1 MSISF
6 RILKILSSV
15 SKKISLKSEPI
26 NLINI
31 LILIM
36 YCNIRIHEDQYL
48 LFGLIGHRNMTSA
61 FERLS
66 WNFNAVPVIFLATSR
81 TGYFVTKISL
91 TQSIH
96 FCSTFLKNFCLLLTR
111 KLYTKGKNDVL
122 ACSFIFISS
131 TNKLGTMDL
140 LISFRWK
147 CSFSPLF
154 KYIVIVRFASVAIA
168 FKCSPP
174 TALST
179 IEHISIV
186 VIL

>member
-36 YCNIRIHEDQYL
+36 YFNIRIHEDQYL

-96 FCSTFLKNFCLLLTR
+96 FCSTFLKKLLPSSNKETVHQR
-111 KLYTKGKNDVL
+111 QKRC
-122 ACSFIFISS
+122 ACVFFHFHFKHQQIRNNGFI
-131 TNKLGTMDL
+131 DL
-140 LISFRWK
+140 I
-147 CSFSPLF
+147 
-154 KYIVIVRFASVAIA
+154 
-168 FKCSPP
+168 
-174 TALST
+174 
-179 IEHISIV
+179 
-186 VIL
+186 